1 MSKYEKMS
9 AGSEP
14 FNVKEAL
21 TQGEELLWS
30 GRPKKSAF
38 IINKTVTM
46 LPIAIVWLAF
56 DLSFIIPIF
65 SAGLFG
71 ETWFFMIPF
80 FAIHLMPVWIW
91 LGNVLTAKK
100 KWDRTQYAVTDRR
113 IIIQTGLWGMNYE
126 SIFYKD
132 ISNVQLRVGL
142 IDRLLK
148 VGDIYFQIAKGGT
161 QSFLDVENVYELY
174 PKLQKTVMDIQ
185 TDIEYPNDLRP
196 LENRGYR
203 TKYKG

>member
-9 AGSEP
+9 AGAEP
-14 FNVKEAL
+14 FNIKEVL

-46 LPIAIVWLAF
+46 LPIAIVWLAL

-71 ETWFFMIPF
+71 QTWFFMIPF

-174 PKLQKTVMDIQ
+174 PRLQKTVMDIQ

>member
-1 MSKYEKMS
+1 M
-9 AGSEP
+9 
-14 FNVKEAL
+14 
-21 TQGEELLWS
+21 
-30 GRPKKSAF
+30 
-38 IINKTVTM
+38 
-46 LPIAIVWLAF
+46 
-56 DLSFIIPIF
+56 
-65 SAGLFG
+65 
-71 ETWFFMIPF
+71 
-80 FAIHLMPVWIW
+80 
-91 LGNVLTAKK
+91 LTAKK